1 VTNLQGSVR
10 GVRTFRLT
18 RADQLAPVTARP
30 PWTPGVNTA
39 VCDRHTRARG
49 RRRHALPHT
58 PPEHQAPGPGC
69 SCGLW
74 ACGNL
79 EALRNSGVLGASRV
93 LAVVAAHGTLIP
105 ATRGFRAQHA
115 TIEALWLSPRIPP
128 ARRAAI
134 ARAYPAA
141 AIYSNRHAMLS
152 EHPLTT
158 LPTYALPTAPRRG
171 VLFANLL
178 ALAAWTVAVVALWLA
193 TPTPDGATSATPLV
207 ASAAAQ
213 LVAVSVVT
221 VAHFTFA
228 TAALL
233 LAVHGRWW
241 RTTTATLA
249 PHTALLITGQLV
261 LDDVT
266 AWVQLAMAALSAAV
280 LHTAAG
286 TVIAWR
292 WHTTESDRH
301 A

>member
-1 VTNLQGSVR
+1 MNEVHGSVR

-18 RADQLAPVTARP
+18 RDDRLAPVTARP
-30 PWTPGVNTA
+30 AWTPGVNTA

-49 RRRHALPHT
+49 RRRQAM
-58 PPEHQAPGPGC
+58 PEHQAPGPGC
-69 SCGLW
+69 TCGLW

-79 EALRNSGVLGASRV
+79 EALRGSGVLGASRV
-93 LAVVAAHGTLIP
+93 LAVIAAHGTLIP

-115 TIEALWLSPRIPP
+115 TIEALWLSPRIPA
-128 ARRAAI
+128 ARRAAV
-134 ARAYPAA
+134 ARAYPATA
-141 AIYSNRHAMLS
+141 VYTGRRAMLS
-152 EHPLTT
+152 EHPLTA
-158 LPTYALPTAPRRG
+158 LPTYALPTTPKRG

-178 ALAAWTVAVVALWLA
+178 ALATWTVTAVALWLA
-193 TPTPDGATSATPLV
+193 TPVPDGAASATPLV

-213 LVAVSVVT
+213 LVAVTVVT

-233 LAVHGRWW
+233 LAAHSRWW
-241 RTTTATLA
+241 RATTAALV
-249 PHTALLITGQLV
+249 PQTALLLAGQLA

-286 TVIAWR
+286 AVFAWR
-292 WHTTESDRH
+292 WHTTESNRH

>member
-1 VTNLQGSVR
+1 MDLVTDIHGSVR

-18 RADQLAPVTARP
+18 QADRLAPVTARP
-30 PWTPGVNTA
+30 PWTSGVNTA
-39 VCDRHTRARG
+39 VCDRRE
-49 RRRHALPHT
+49 RRRRAI
-58 PPEHQAPGPGC
+58 PEHQAPGRGC

-79 EALRNSGVLGASRV
+79 EALRGSGVLGASRV

-115 TIEALWLSPRIPP
+115 VIEALWLSPRIP
-128 ARRAAI
+128 ATRRAAV

-141 AIYSNRHAMLS
+141 AVYSNRRAMLS
-152 EHPLTT
+152 EHPLTV
-158 LPTYALPTAPRRG
+158 LPTYVLPTAPGRG
-171 VLFANLL
+171 VLFASLF
-178 ALAAWTVAVVALWLA
+178 ALATWTVAVVVLWLS
-193 TPTPDGATSATPLV
+193 TPVPDGAATATPLV

-221 VAHFTFA
+221 VGHFTIA

-241 RTTTATLA
+241 RAAAATLV
-249 PHTALLITGQLV
+249 PQTVLLVAGHLA

-286 TVIAWR
+286 AAFAWR
-292 WHTTESDRH
+292 WHTAESDH
-301 A
+301 LA